1 MVALAIISVKGY
13 RCACNYLW
21 RVPGGGEVQP
31 GGTMSADQFK
41 KPADRAAVERAVA
54 ALKGH
59 GIDAVIVQDGAA
71 AKAEVFDRI
80 PKGSDVFTLTSVTLD
95 ATGITEAINGGSD
108 YKSVRDKLYA
118 FDRATQGQEMR
129 ALGSSPSWAVG
140 SAHAVTE
147 TGEILVASA
156 TGSQL
161 PAYVYGA
168 EKVIFVVGTQK
179 VVKDLATARE
189 RIKEYTLPLESE
201 RAKAAYGV
209 PGSAINKMLEI
220 HGEFPGRIAVI
231 FVEQELGY

>member
-1 MVALAIISVKGY
+1 
-13 RCACNYLW
+13 
-21 RVPGGGEVQP
+21 
-31 GGTMSADQFK
+31 MSAERFK
-41 KPADRAAVERAVA
+41 QPADRAAVERAVA

-59 GIDAVIVQDGAA
+59 GIDAVIVKDGAA
-71 AKAEVFDRI
+71 AKGEVLDRI
-80 PKGSDVFTLTSVTLD
+80 PKGADVFTLTSKTLD
-95 ATGITEAINGGSD
+95 VTGITDAINGSSD
-108 YKSVRDKLYA
+108 YKSVRDKLYS

-129 ALGSSPSWAVG
+129 ALGASPSWAVG

-147 TGEILVASA
+147 TGEILIASM

-179 VVKDLATARE
+179 IVKDLAEARE
-189 RIKEYTLPLESE
+189 RISQYTLPLESE

-220 HGEFPGRIAVI
+220 HGEFPGRISVI
-231 FVEQELGY
+231 FVEQELGF

>member
-1 MVALAIISVKGY
+1 
-13 RCACNYLW
+13 
-21 RVPGGGEVQP
+21 
-31 GGTMSADQFK
+31 MSAEQFK
-41 KPADRAAVERAVA
+41 KPAERAAVERAVT

-59 GIDAVIVQDGAA
+59 GIDAVIVRDGAA

-95 ATGITEAINGGSD
+95 ATGITEALNSGSD
-108 YKSVRDKLYA
+108 YKSVRDRLYA
-118 FDRATQGQEMR
+118 LDRATQGQEMR
-129 ALGSSPSWAVG
+129 ALGSSPAWAVG

-168 EKVIFVVGTQK
+168 EKVLFVVGTQK
-179 VVKDLATARE
+179 VVKDLAAARE

-209 PGSAINKMLEI
+209 PGSAINKLLEI
-220 HGEFPGRIAVI
+220 HGEVPGRIAVI
-231 FVEQELGY
+231 FVEQELGF